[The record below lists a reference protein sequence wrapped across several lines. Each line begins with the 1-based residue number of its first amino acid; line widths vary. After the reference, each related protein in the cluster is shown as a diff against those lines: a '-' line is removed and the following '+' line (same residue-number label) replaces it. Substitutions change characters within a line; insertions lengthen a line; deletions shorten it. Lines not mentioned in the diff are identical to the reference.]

1 MNNTLLVLD
10 LNKTLIFRKNKN
22 IIIKRPYLEE
32 FKEFCFSRSD
42 VAIYTSMLQKNINLK
57 EIFNEKEISKLI
69 FVWDRKKTLS
79 DKDGINEWDTIK
91 SLDKIKQKYPEYKK
105 IIIIDD
111 SENKLRFIDNYNKII
126 ITPFEDI
133 NESEEVL
140 KKLITEIEI
149 RIK

>member
-10 LNKTLIFRKNKN
+10 LNKTLILRKNKN

-111 SENKLRFIDNYNKII
+111 SENKLRFIHNYNKII
-126 ITPFEDI
+126 IPPFEDI